1 MIPFYQFQNV
11 YVREL
16 SPDSNKDFDRW
27 EPIPSPTCNVHKMR
41 RRIGPL
47 HHFVSHNK
55 RDEPIIWG
63 FEIAVHASL
72 IERFEREGFTGFRT
86 QPAFV
91 TFRDGATSD
100 EYCEFNITGWAGVVR
115 QESGMRMIASCPDCK
130 WKNYGPITD
139 FDQVIDW
146 EQWTEE
152 DFFVVWPLVGQRL
165 CAERVANF
173 LKSSGIKNLRIGLG
187 FSLLQERPNSLHF
200 GIPRG
205 ALSEYLPKDLAI
217 KYGEPLG
224 LE

>member
-1 MIPFYQFQNV
+1 MVPFYQFEKV

-16 SPDSNKDFDRW
+16 SPNSNKEFDRW
-27 EPIPSPTCNVHKMR
+27 ERIPSPTCDEHKTR
-41 RRIGPL
+41 RRVGPL

-55 RDEPIIWG
+55 RDELIVWG
-63 FEIAVHASL
+63 LEIAVHASL
-72 IERFEREGFTGFRT
+72 VEQFEREGFTGFRT

-91 TFRDGATSD
+91 TFRDSATSD
-100 EYCEFNITGWAGVVR
+100 EYREFNITGWAGVVR
-115 QESGMRMIASCPDCK
+115 PESGMRVIASCPGCH

-139 FDQVIDW
+139 FAQVIDW

-152 DFFVVWPLVGQRL
+152 DFFFVWPLVGQRL
-165 CAERVANF
+165 CTQRVANF
-173 LKSSGIKNLRIGLG
+173 LKSTGTKNLRIGPG